1 MIVNEKAILY
11 VWISTA
17 GDPVMRRLA
26 TFCFAALLVFPPDAA
41 KPDVLSDAARLEAA
55 GRFREAEAMLSGALS
70 TAGAAEGPTLAF
82 ELDRLRRIRLDYN
95 LTREKL
101 WRQLDRSIPNVT
113 EPEFDRWISQGKF
126 DTRVIDDTLRFL
138 GVSRSNLFWR
148 NPDIAAR
155 RRPAENDSLG
165 EHAVLANADAIVHAA
180 RLSGSAY
187 VLPIRFAVTMKVSA
201 DSGAVP
207 PGSPIRA
214 WLPIPR
220 KYGHQ
225 GGFAVASSSS
235 PAVSIAGETSPIRS
249 AYMEQPAASDG
260 PTVFELKY
268 TYVSSGVSF
277 HGMDPAKVVPA
288 DAQSPKLAP
297 YLREA
302 PHVVFTDTMRAV
314 SHVVVGS
321 ETNPLLKARRIY
333 MWIAENFMYSF
344 AHEYSTIRNI
354 SDFCLRKGYGDCGQH
369 TLLFI
374 TLCRLNGIPARW
386 QSGWYTFP
394 GAKTIHDWAEIYLP
408 PYGWIPVDVDMGVF
422 AHRYFTSLTPEER
435 QRLKEFFF
443 GGLDQYRIA
452 ANSDHS
458 QTLEP
463 PKRFHRSDTV
473 DFQRGELESA
483 DANIYFDRSSFSLT
497 AEQTPSP

>member
-1 MIVNEKAILY
+1 MIVNENAILY
-11 VWISTA
+11 VWLSTA

-26 TFCFAALLVFPPDAA
+26 TCCFAVLLMLPPDAA
-41 KPDVLSDAARLEAA
+41 QSDILSDAARLEAA

-70 TAGAAEGPTLAF
+70 TAGAAERPTLAF

-155 RRPAENDSLG
+155 RRPVENDSLG

-220 KYGHQ
+220 KYDHQ
-225 GGFAVASSSS
+225 GEFAVTSSSS
-235 PAVSIAGETSPIRS
+235 PVVSIAGETSPIRS
-249 AYMEQPAASDG
+249 AYMEKPAASDG

-288 DAQSPKLAP
+288 DAQSPELAP

-302 PHVVFTDTMRAV
+302 PHVVFTDTMKAV
-314 SHVVVGS
+314 SRAVVGS

-394 GAKTIHDWAEIYLP
+394 GAKTIHDWAEIHLA

>member
-1 MIVNEKAILY
+1 
-11 VWISTA
+11 
-17 GDPVMRRLA
+17 MRRLGI
-26 TFCFAALLVFPPDAA
+26 CFIAVLLMLPPDAA
-41 KPDVLSDAARLEAA
+41 KSDVLSEAARLEGA
-55 GRFREAEAMLSGALS
+55 GKFREAEALLSGALS
-70 TAGAAEGPTLAF
+70 AASAPDRPALAF
-82 ELDRLRRIRLDYN
+82 EIDRLRRIRLDYN
-95 LTREKL
+95 LTREQL

-113 EPEFDRWISQGKF
+113 EPEFERWISQGKF

-165 EHAVLANADAIVHAA
+165 EHAVLANADAIMQAA
-180 RLSGSAY
+180 RLSGTAY
-187 VLPIRFAVTMKVSA
+187 VLPIRFAITMKVSA

-207 PGSPIRA
+207 PGTPIRA

-220 KYGHQ
+220 TYNHQ
-225 GGFAVASSSS
+225 REFAVTSSSS
-235 PAVSIAGETSPIRS
+235 PPVSIAREDSPIRS
-249 AYMEQPAASDG
+249 AYMEQPAASGG
-260 PTVFELKY
+260 PTVFELRY

-288 DAQSPKLAP
+288 DARSEALAP

-302 PHVVFTDTMRAV
+302 PHVVFTDTMKAASR
-314 SHVVVGS
+314 SVVGH
-321 ETNPLLKARRIY
+321 EANPLLRARRIY

-354 SDFCLRKGYGDCGQH
+354 SDFCLRAGYGDCGQH

-394 GAKTIHDWAEIYLP
+394 GAKTIHDWAEIYLD

-435 QRLKEFFF
+435 RRLTEFFF
-443 GGLDQYRIA
+443 GGLDQYRMA
-452 ANSDHS
+452 ANADHS

-463 PKRFHRSDTV
+463 PKRFFRSDTV

-483 DANIYFDRSSFSLT
+483 EANLYFDRWSFSLT